1 MIRLAL
7 AGLRS
12 RLAAFLG
19 TFVAAVLAVALI
31 GGAALLLFSVLTA
44 SPTTHRFDAADLMVG
59 GDRQVSLTTVKDKGK
74 GKQKTKTKTERLAG
88 APALPADWAGKVA
101 ALQGV
106 TKVSADY
113 AFPIAL
119 TTMDGKP
126 AGDAVGHG
134 WASAALMPFTLQ
146 TGTAPASGQIAVDPS
161 LGLHPGD
168 QLLMVSR
175 TGSHR
180 VVVSGV
186 LAQRLDEQ
194 RAVFVADSQVSAV
207 SGLTGP
213 TAYAVTGS
221 ATADSVEAALG
232 VDTVYEGQDKVRAD
246 LPTALPDYI
255 GAISIFGFVIGI
267 TSFATVF
274 VLTGTVALT
283 VRQRL
288 RELALLRATGATPRQ
303 LWRLLSAETLFVTLV
318 AALVGGPLSVVA
330 AEVIAARFRTLGAV
344 PPQFTV
350 SVNVGV
356 LLAAIAVTVLVAQL
370 SARVAARRAI
380 RIAPAQALQETL
392 VEGRTGWVFRT
403 LTAVVC
409 ATGALVILAVVPLDG
424 PFGMGMTFI
433 SSALLLSAVGAA
445 GPLLVGLLGGLLSRL
460 AGLTGIAGWLAGAF
474 TRAENR
480 RVTSVAVPLALMVAV
495 NAPMLLN
502 SALSADLA
510 AAQEARRT
518 ASASV
523 ATGVLPLSALPDDGD
538 YAALLPSRLIV
549 DEGGKPEDYAAY
561 GIQQHGKPV
570 LDLGFTAGTLPDG
583 AGPTGSVASNG
594 LASASN
600 GLASASNGLASA
612 SNGLAA
618 SEYLARANGWQV
630 GDTVRVWLPDGYA
643 TELKLTGVFAN
654 NRGFGELLAPADLV
668 AAHDPRGVVTSVVF
682 HGSLALDGMHVVPPQ
697 AEASGDADERQ
708 GAWEIMIAVSLGFTA
723 IAVVNTFAV
732 AAAARRAQLAQLRL
746 LGATPG
752 QIRRMTAREAVL
764 TVAVGLTLGIA
775 VTTVVVA
782 AFSSAQDG
790 TLRLIVDPAAY
801 GGLLAVVGLLGLA
814 AGTLP
819 ARLVLRSVRPI

>member
-44 SPTTHRFDAADLMVG
+44 SPTTHRFDAATLMVG
-59 GDRQVSLTTVKDKGK
+59 GDREVSLTTVKDKGK
-74 GKQKTKTKTERLAG
+74 GKHKTKTKTERLSG
-88 APALPADWAGKVA
+88 APALPSAWGDQLAG
-101 ALQGV
+101 LPGV
-106 TKVSADY
+106 EQVTADY
-113 AFPIAL
+113 AFPLSL
-119 TTMDGKP
+119 TTMDGSP
-126 AGDAVGHG
+126 TGNAVGHG

-146 TGTAPASGQIAVDPS
+146 SGTAPARGQIAVDPS
-161 LGLHPGD
+161 LGLHTGD
-168 QLLMVSR
+168 QVLMVSR
-175 TGSHR
+175 TGVR
-180 VVVSGV
+180 RAVVSGV

-194 RAVFVADSQVSAV
+194 KAVFVADTDVATV

-213 TAYAVTGS
+213 TAYAIFGAASADAIGS
-221 ATADSVEAALG
+221 ALG
-232 VDTVYEGQDKVRAD
+232 TDAVYEGPDKVKAD
-246 LPTALPDYI
+246 LPSALPDYI

-318 AALVGGPLSVVA
+318 AAIVGGPLGVVV
-330 AEVIAARFRTLGAV
+330 AEVIAARFRDLGAV
-344 PPQFTV
+344 PPQFAV
-350 SVNVGV
+350 RVNVGV
-356 LLAAIAVTVLVAQL
+356 LLAAIAVTVLVAQF
-370 SARVAARRAI
+370 SARLAARRAI

-403 LTAVVC
+403 LTAAVC
-409 ATGALVILAVVPLDG
+409 TTGALVILAVVPLDG

-445 GPLLVGLLGGLLSRL
+445 GPLLVRLLGGALSRL

-480 RVTSVAVPLALMVAV
+480 RVTSVAVPLALMVAI

-510 AAQEARRT
+510 ADQSRARL
-518 ASASV
+518 SGSSI
-523 ATGVLPLSALPDDGD
+523 ATGALPLSALPGTGD
-538 YAALLPSRLIV
+538 YTALLPTRLIV

-561 GIQQHGKPV
+561 GIQQQGKPT
-570 LDLGFTAGTLPDG
+570 LDLSFTVGTLPGGTAPAKGGATLADG
-583 AGPTGSVASNG
+583 GATGSS
-594 LASASN
+594 
-600 GLASASNGLASA
+600 
-612 SNGLAA
+612 GLAA

-630 GDTVRVWLPDGYA
+630 GDTVQVWLPDGYA
-643 TELKLTGVFAN
+643 TALKLTGVFAN
-654 NRGFGELLAPADLV
+654 NRGFGELLAPAGLV
-668 AAHDPRGVVTSVVF
+668 AAHDPRGVVTSVAY
-682 HGSLALDGMHVVPPQ
+682 HGSLTLDGMHVVPPQ
-697 AEASGDADERQ
+697 AQASGDADERQ

-732 AAAARRAQLAQLRL
+732 AAATRRAQLSQLRL
-746 LGATPG
+746 LGATPC

-764 TVAVGLTLGIA
+764 TVAVGLALGIA

-782 AFSSAQDG
+782 AFSTAQDG
-790 TLRLIVDPAAY
+790 TLRLIVDPVAY
-801 GGLLAVVGLLGLA
+801 GGLLGVVGLLGLA